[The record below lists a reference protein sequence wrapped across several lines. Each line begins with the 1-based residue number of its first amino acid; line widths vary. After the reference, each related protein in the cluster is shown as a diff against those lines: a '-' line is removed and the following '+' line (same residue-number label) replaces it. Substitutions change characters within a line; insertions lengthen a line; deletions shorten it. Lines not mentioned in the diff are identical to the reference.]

1 MGRND
6 LCFCMSGKKQI
17 KCHPGIDEGSQEAAK
32 LRIYG
37 QLNKELEKQSQ
48 ISEGITLCV
57 PGCIHCCY
65 DYFTVQS
72 IEFRLILD
80 ELAKWSEEE
89 LNNLIEK
96 VDKNWNIL
104 VEGHPEVRNFL
115 LKTNNRDIDE
125 INSLVDKTSF
135 PCIFLDDNTNL
146 CKIYDVRPFKCR
158 IFGNTYY
165 YPQDEGG
172 VAIVC
177 HRYGRVINEDNFDLI
192 LYDVTELLD
201 KNTDLSIIHDKSG
214 NMPFLSPEYPLIYYL
229 YQHFIVS

>member
-1 MGRND
+1 
-6 LCFCMSGKKQI
+6 
-17 KCHPGIDEGSQEAAK
+17 
-32 LRIYG
+32 
-37 QLNKELEKQSQ
+37 
-48 ISEGITLCV
+48 
-57 PGCIHCCY
+57 
-65 DYFTVQS
+65 
-72 IEFRLILD
+72 
-80 ELAKWSEEE
+80 LAKWSEEE